1 MGLQEARIGP
11 KESWGMFTWTFLNS
25 FLGLKKL
32 LRSYLEPKK
41 LLQKVHVSSHLDEAL
56 EEALRG

>member
-11 KESWGMFTWTFLNS
+11 KESWGMFTWTLFNS

-32 LRSYLEPKK
+32 LRSCLEPKK
-41 LLQKVHVSSHLDEAL
+41 LLQKVLVSVPMDETL